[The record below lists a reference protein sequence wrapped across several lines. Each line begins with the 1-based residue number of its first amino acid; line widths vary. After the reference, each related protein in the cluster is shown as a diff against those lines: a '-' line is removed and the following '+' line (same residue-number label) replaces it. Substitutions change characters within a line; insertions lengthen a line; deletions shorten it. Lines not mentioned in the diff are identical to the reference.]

1 MLRILVTGGVGFL
14 GANLSKKLLSEGHT
28 VLALDNLQ
36 TARRENLNELKSYP
50 NFRFI
55 EWNVQN
61 PYHFEVDQIYNL
73 ACPASPVHY
82 QSDPLGTIKTSILGA
97 INALDLATKLDIP
110 ILQSSTSEV
119 YGDPTIHPQN
129 EIYWGNVNP
138 IGIRACYDEGKR
150 AAETLFMDYKR
161 SYGTKIKI
169 ARIFNTY
176 GPSMQLNDGRVVSN
190 FIIQA
195 LSNKDLTVFGNGTQ
209 TRSFCYVDD
218 LIDGLQRLMS
228 DTSGLDTPVNLGNPE
243 EVNMKMLGETIV
255 RLTESKSLISYT
267 LLPADDPLMR
277 NPDIKKAIERLQ
289 WTPKHSLEDGLKMT
303 ITYFKKELE
312 KKTRLQ

>member
-1 MLRILVTGGVGFL
+1 MLRILITGGVGFL
-14 GANLSKKLLSEGHT
+14 GTNLSKKLLTEGHT

-36 TARRENLNELKSYP
+36 TARRENINELKVYP

-55 EWNVQN
+55 EWDVQN

-119 YGDPTIHPQN
+119 YGDPAVHPQN

-150 AAETLFMDYKR
+150 AAETLFMDYRR
-161 SYGTKIKI
+161 SRGTKIKI

-176 GPSMQLNDGRVVSN
+176 GPNMQIKDGRVVSN

-195 LSNKDLTVFGNGTQ
+195 LSNEDLTVFGEGTQ

-218 LIDGLQRLMS
+218 LIDGLQKLMS
-228 DTSGLDTPVNLGNPE
+228 DKSGLDTPVNLGNPE
-243 EVNMKMLGETIV
+243 EVNMKMLAESIV
-255 RLTESKSLISYT
+255 RLTKSKSVISYT
-267 LLPADDPLMR
+267 KLPADDPLMR
-277 NPDIKKAIERLQ
+277 NPDIRKATERLQ
-289 WTPKHSLEDGLKMT
+289 WTPKHSLEDGLKMA
-303 ITYFKKELE
+303 ITYFKKEIE
-312 KKTRLQ
+312 I